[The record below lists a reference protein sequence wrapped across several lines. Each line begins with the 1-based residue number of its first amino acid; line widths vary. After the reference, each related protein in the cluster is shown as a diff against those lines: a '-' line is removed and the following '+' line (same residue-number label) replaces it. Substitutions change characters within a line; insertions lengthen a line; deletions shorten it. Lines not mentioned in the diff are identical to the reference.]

1 MRVTIL
7 GTGYVGLTTGAALA
21 YLGHDVS
28 CVDKDESKIE
38 RLKQGEPPIYEP
50 NLKELLDLSSGH
62 LRFLTSY
69 EDSVPEAEVIFIAV
83 GTPPR
88 ADGSPD
94 LRFVRAAA
102 DEVGRNL
109 GKGYTVVVNKSTVP
123 IGSGKWVRLVIEA
136 AYFERHGR
144 DADGLVGV
152 GSNPEFL
159 RESSAVA
166 DTLFPDRIVIGA
178 EDERVRDRLVELYR
192 PLIDQ
197 TFDPPSFL
205 PRPQNVSPVALVL
218 TDPAS
223 SEMIKYA
230 ANAFLALK
238 ISFINEI
245 GSLAAKVGA
254 NIQTIAK
261 GVGMDKRIGPRF
273 LQAGLGWGGS
283 CFGKDTSALL
293 TTAFEHGVSMP
304 IVRASREV
312 NWRMRVQVIEK
323 LLGVHGSLEGKR
335 ISLLGMAFKPETDDL
350 RDAPV
355 LDAGAPPAR
364 PRSEGDGPRPRGH
377 RAIPDRTAGAERGN
391 RQFARGAVRG
401 RRRGGPGDRVE
412 AVPRSRLG
420 RIAVPH
426 AHARPHRRPQRSG
439 LERDGVGRLPLPA
452 HPVRPRVLGQRVVGQ
467 AFSLRGAF
475 SPAPGSTG

>member
-7 GTGYVGLTTGAALA
+7 GTGYVGLTTGVALA
-21 YLGHDVS
+21 YLGHEVS
-28 CVDKDESKIE
+28 CVDKDEAKIAS
-38 RLKQGEPPIYEP
+38 LQQGVPPIYEP
-50 NLKELLDLSSGH
+50 NLEQLLKLSQSR

-69 EDSVPEAEVIFIAV
+69 KEAVPEADVVFIAV

-88 ADGSPD
+88 PDGSPD

-102 DEVGRNL
+102 DEVGQNL
-109 GKGYTVVVNKSTVP
+109 GKGFTVVVNKSTVP

-159 RESSAVA
+159 RESSAMT
-166 DTLFPDRIVIGA
+166 DTLYPDRIVIGA
-178 EDERVRDRLVELYR
+178 EDERVRERLLELYK

-197 TFDPPSFL
+197 SFDAPACL
-205 PRPQNVSPVALVL
+205 PRPAGIVPVPLVL

-223 SEMIKYA
+223 AEMIKYA

-245 GSLAAKVGA
+245 GNLAAKVGA
-254 NIQTIAK
+254 NIQTVAA
-261 GVGMDKRIGPRF
+261 GVGMDKRIGPKF

-293 TTAFEHGVSMP
+293 TTAFEHGISMP

-312 NWRMRVQVIEK
+312 NWRMRAQVIEK
-323 LLGVHGSLEGKR
+323 LLSVHGTLEGKR
-335 ISLLGMAFKPETDDL
+335 ISLLGLAFKPETDDL

-355 LDAGAPPAR
+355 IDLARRLLDHGAKVTAHDPA
-364 PRSEGDGPRPRGH
+364 
-377 RAIPDRTAGAERGN
+377 AAERFQ
-391 RQFARGAVRG
+391 REQPELKVELAADPKTLFEGADAIVLVTEWKQYLALDWAELRAHMRTPILIDG
-401 RRRGGPGDRVE
+401 RNVLDGDAMQAAGYRY
-412 AVPRSRLG
+412 L
-420 RIAVPH
+420 RIP
-426 AHARPHRRPQRSG
+426 
-439 LERDGVGRLPLPA
+439 
-452 HPVRPRVLGQRVVGQ
+452 
-467 AFSLRGAF
+467 
-475 SPAPGSTG
+475 

>member
-7 GTGYVGLTTGAALA
+7 GTGYVGLTTGVALA
-21 YLGHDVS
+21 YLGHEVA
-28 CVDKDESKIE
+28 CVDKDEAKIE
-38 RLKQGEPPIYEP
+38 RLKQGDPPIYEP
-50 NLKELLDLSSGH
+50 NLKELLDLSKGQI
-62 LRFLTSY
+62 RFLTSY
-69 EDSVPEAEVIFIAV
+69 ADSVPDAEIVFIAV

-102 DEVGRNL
+102 DEVGQYL
-109 GKGYTVVVNKSTVP
+109 GKRYTVVVNKSTVP
-123 IGSGKWVRLVIEA
+123 IGSGKWVRLVIQA

-144 DADGLVGV
+144 DADELVGV

-159 RESSAVA
+159 RESSAVS

-178 EDERVRDRLVELYR
+178 DDPRVRDRLVELYR
-192 PLIDQ
+192 PLIEQ
-197 TFDPPSFL
+197 TFEPPPFL
-205 PRPQNVSPVALVL
+205 PRPVGFDPVSLVL

-245 GSLAAKVGA
+245 GILAAKVGA
-254 NIQTIAK
+254 NIQTVAA
-261 GVGMDKRIGPRF
+261 GVGMDKRIGPKF

-323 LLGVHGSLEGKR
+323 LLNVHGTLEGKR
-335 ISLLGMAFKPETDDL
+335 ISLLGLAFKPETDDL

-355 LDAGAPPAR
+355 LEIARRLLDHGAKVMVHDPAAAAR
-364 PRSEGDGPRPRGH
+364 FLRDQSDLKVELADDPEMLFEGADGVVLVTEWKQYL
-377 RAIPDRTAGAERGN
+377 ALDWAAL
-391 RQFARGAVRG
+391 
-401 RRRGGPGDRVE
+401 
-412 AVPRSRLG
+412 RSRMRVPVVVDG
-420 RIAVPH
+420 RNVLD
-426 AHARPHRRPQRSG
+426 RET
-439 LERDGVGRLPLPA
+439 LEAAGYLY
-452 HPVRPRVLGQRVVGQ
+452 
-467 AFSLRGAF
+467 LRI
-475 SPAPGSTG
+475 P

>member
-7 GTGYVGLTTGAALA
+7 GTGYVGLTTGVALA
-21 YLGHDVS
+21 YLGHDVC
-28 CVDKDESKIE
+28 CVDKDEEKIE
-38 RLKQGEPPIYEP
+38 QLKRGIPPIYEP
-50 NLKELLDLSSGH
+50 HLEELLELSKSR

-69 EDSVPEAEVIFIAV
+69 EESVPDADVVFIAV

-88 ADGSPD
+88 PDGSPD

-102 DEVGRNL
+102 DEVGQHL

-123 IGSGKWVRLVIEA
+123 IGSGRWVRLVIEA

-166 DTLFPDRIVIGA
+166 DTLYPDRIVIGA
-178 EDERVRDRLVELYR
+178 ENEHVRERLVELYR

-197 TFDPPSFL
+197 SFDAPPFL
-205 PRPQNVSPVALVL
+205 PRPEHLAPVPVVL

-245 GSLAAKVGA
+245 GMLAAKAGA

-261 GVGMDKRIGPRF
+261 GIGMDGRIGPRF

-323 LLGVHGSLEGKR
+323 LLGVYGALEGRR

-355 LDAGAPPAR
+355 LDLARRLLDHGAKVMAHDPVAV
-364 PRSEGDGPRPRGH
+364 
-377 RAIPDRTAGAERGN
+377 ERFRREQPELN
-391 RQFARGAVRG
+391 VEVAPTPEALFKNADAVVLVTEWKQYLAL
-401 RRRGGPGDRVE
+401 DW
-412 AVPRSRLG
+412 AAL
-420 RIAVPH
+420 
-426 AHARPHRRPQRSG
+426 RPQMRSPV
-439 LERDGVGRLPLPA
+439 LIDGRNALDRA
-452 HPVRPRVLGQRVVGQ
+452 Q
-467 AFSLRGAF
+467 AEAMGYRYLSI
-475 SPAPGSTG
+475 P

>member
-28 CVDKDESKIE
+28 CVDKDEERIE

-50 NLKELLDLSSGH
+50 NLKELLDLSRGH

-69 EDSVPEAEVIFIAV
+69 EESVPEAEVVFIAV

-94 LRFVRAAA
+94 LRYVRAAA
-102 DEVGRNL
+102 DEVGQNL

-123 IGSGKWVRLVIEA
+123 IGSGKWVRMVIQA

-144 DADGLVGV
+144 DAEGLVGV

-159 RESSAVA
+159 RESSAVS
-166 DTLFPDRIVIGA
+166 DTLFPDRIVIGSV
-178 EDERVRDRLVELYR
+178 DERVRERLLDLYR
-192 PLIDQ
+192 PLIGQ
-197 TFDPPSFL
+197 TFDPPPFL
-205 PRPQNVSPVALVL
+205 PRPEGIAPVPLVL

-223 SEMIKYA
+223 SELIKYA
-230 ANAFLALK
+230 ANSFLALK

-245 GSLAAKVGA
+245 GTLASKVGA
-254 NIQTIAK
+254 NIQTVAAGI
-261 GVGMDKRIGPRF
+261 GMDKRIGPKF

-312 NWRMRVQVIEK
+312 NWHMRVQVIEK
-323 LLGVHGSLEGKR
+323 LLGVHGALEGKR
-335 ISLLGMAFKPETDDL
+335 ISLLGLAFKPETDDL

-355 LDAGAPPAR
+355 LDLARRLLDHGAKVTAHDPAAAGRFRREQPDLKVELADNPEKLFEGADAVVLVTEWKQYLALDWAGLRSHMRAPVLI
-364 PRSEGDGPRPRGH
+364 DGRNVLDRNSMEAAGY
-377 RAIPDRTAGAERGN
+377 RYLRIP
-391 RQFARGAVRG
+391 
-401 RRRGGPGDRVE
+401 
-412 AVPRSRLG
+412 
-420 RIAVPH
+420 
-426 AHARPHRRPQRSG
+426 
-439 LERDGVGRLPLPA
+439 
-452 HPVRPRVLGQRVVGQ
+452 
-467 AFSLRGAF
+467 
-475 SPAPGSTG
+475 

>member
-7 GTGYVGLTTGAALA
+7 GTGYVGLTTGVALA

-28 CVDKDESKIE
+28 CVDKDEEKIE
-38 RLKQGEPPIYEP
+38 RLSQGEPPIYEP
-50 NLKELLDLSSGH
+50 HLKELLDLSRNH

-69 EDSVPEAEVIFIAV
+69 EQAVPEADVVFISV

-102 DEVGRNL
+102 DEVGQHL

-123 IGSGKWVRLVIEA
+123 IGSGKWVRLVIRA

-159 RESSAVA
+159 RESSAVS
-166 DTLFPDRIVIGA
+166 DTLYPDRIVIGS
-178 EDERVRDRLVELYR
+178 EDDRVRERLVELYR

-197 TFDPPSFL
+197 TFDPPPFL
-205 PRPQNVSPVALVL
+205 PRPEGIAPVPLVL

-245 GSLAAKVGA
+245 GNLASKVGA
-254 NIQTIAK
+254 NIQTVAA
-261 GVGMDKRIGPRF
+261 GVGMDKRIGPKF

-323 LLGVHGSLEGKR
+323 LLSVHGALEGKR
-335 ISLLGMAFKPETDDL
+335 ISLLGLAFKPETDDL

-355 LDAGAPPAR
+355 LDLARRLLDHGAKVTAHDPAAAARFLREQPELKVELAANPEQLFEGADAVVLVTEWKQYLALDWAGL
-364 PRSEGDGPRPRGH
+364 RSQMRTPVLIDGRN
-377 RAIPDRTAGAERGN
+377 ALN
-391 RQFARGAVRG
+391 
-401 RRRGGPGDRVE
+401 
-412 AVPRSRLG
+412 
-420 RIAVPH
+420 PH
-426 AHARPHRRPQRSG
+426 AMEAAGYRY
-439 LERDGVGRLPLPA
+439 
-452 HPVRPRVLGQRVVGQ
+452 
-467 AFSLRGAF
+467 LRI
-475 SPAPGSTG
+475 P

>member
-7 GTGYVGLTTGAALA
+7 GTGYVGLTTGVALA

-28 CVDKDESKIE
+28 CVDKDEEKIE
-38 RLKQGEPPIYEP
+38 RLRQGEPPIYEP
-50 NLKELLDLSSGH
+50 HLKELLDLSQGH
-62 LRFLTSY
+62 LQFLTSY
-69 EDSVPEAEVIFIAV
+69 EQAVPEAEVVFISV

-102 DEVGRNL
+102 DEVGQHL

-123 IGSGKWVRLVIEA
+123 IGSGKWVRLVIQA

-144 DADGLVGV
+144 DADGLIGV

-159 RESSAVA
+159 RESSAVS
-166 DTLFPDRIVIGA
+166 DTLYPDRIVIGS
-178 EDERVRDRLVELYR
+178 EDDRVRDRLVELYR

-197 TFDPPSFL
+197 TFDPPPFL
-205 PRPQNVSPVALVL
+205 PRPEGIAPVPLVL

-245 GSLAAKVGA
+245 GNLASKVGA
-254 NIQTIAK
+254 NIQTVAA
-261 GVGMDKRIGPRF
+261 GVGMDKRIGPKF

-323 LLGVHGSLEGKR
+323 LLSVHGALEGKR
-335 ISLLGMAFKPETDDL
+335 ISLLGLAFKPETDDL

-355 LDAGAPPAR
+355 LDLARRLLDHGAKVIAHDPAAAARFRREQPELKVELAASPEQLFEGADAVVLVTEWKQYLALDWAGLRSHMRAPVLI
-364 PRSEGDGPRPRGH
+364 DGRNALNPGAMEAAGYRYLR
-377 RAIPDRTAGAERGN
+377 IP
-391 RQFARGAVRG
+391 
-401 RRRGGPGDRVE
+401 
-412 AVPRSRLG
+412 
-420 RIAVPH
+420 
-426 AHARPHRRPQRSG
+426 
-439 LERDGVGRLPLPA
+439 
-452 HPVRPRVLGQRVVGQ
+452 
-467 AFSLRGAF
+467 
-475 SPAPGSTG
+475 

>member
-7 GTGYVGLTTGAALA
+7 GTGYVGLTTGVALA

-38 RLKQGEPPIYEP
+38 CLRRGVPPIYEP
-50 NLKELLDLSSGH
+50 NLKELLALSQPKIRFLSS
-62 LRFLTSY
+62 Y
-69 EDSVPEAEVIFIAV
+69 AEAVPEAQVVFISV

-88 ADGSPD
+88 PDGSPD

-102 DEVGRNL
+102 DEL
-109 GKGYTVVVNKSTVP
+109 GQHLGQDYTVVINKSTVP
-123 IGSGKWVRLVIEA
+123 IGSGKWVRLVIHA
-136 AYFERHGR
+136 AYLKRHGR
-144 DADGLVGV
+144 VVDGLVGV

-166 DTLFPDRIVIGA
+166 DTLYPDRIVIGSN
-178 EDERVRDRLVELYR
+178 ECRVRDTLVELYR

-197 TFDPPSFL
+197 TFDPPPFL
-205 PRPQNVSPVALVL
+205 PRPQGIAPVPLVL

-223 SEMIKYA
+223 SELIKYA

-245 GSLAAKVGA
+245 GTLASKVGA
-254 NIQTIAK
+254 NIQTVAA
-261 GVGMDKRIGPRF
+261 GVGMDKRIGPKF

-293 TTAFEHGVSMP
+293 TTAFENGLSMP

-323 LLGVHGSLEGKR
+323 LLSVHGALEGKR
-335 ISLLGMAFKPETDDL
+335 ISLLGLAFKPETDDL

-355 LDAGAPPAR
+355 LDLARRLLDHGAKVTAHDPVACERFLREQPDLKIELAATAEALF
-364 PRSEGDGPRPRGH
+364 EGAD
-377 RAIPDRTAGAERGN
+377 
-391 RQFARGAVRG
+391 AVVLVTEWKQYLALDW
-401 RRRGGPGDRVE
+401 PVL
-412 AVPRSRLG
+412 RSRMRTPVLIDG
-420 RIAVPH
+420 RNVM
-426 AHARPHRRPQRSG
+426 
-439 LERDGVGRLPLPA
+439 DGDAMAAAGYRY
-452 HPVRPRVLGQRVVGQ
+452 
-467 AFSLRGAF
+467 LRI
-475 SPAPGSTG
+475 P

>member
-7 GTGYVGLTTGAALA
+7 GTGYVGLTTGVALA

-28 CVDKDESKIE
+28 CVDKDEAKIE
-38 RLKQGEPPIYEP
+38 RLKNGEPPIYEP
-50 NLKELLDLSSGH
+50 HLKELLDLSQGH

-69 EDSVPEAEVIFIAV
+69 EDSVPEAEIIFIAV

-102 DEVGRNL
+102 DEVGRYL

-166 DTLFPDRIVIGA
+166 DTLYPDRIVIGA
-178 EDERVRDRLVELYR
+178 ENERVRDRLVELYR

-197 TFDPPSFL
+197 TFDPPPFL
-205 PRPQNVSPVALVL
+205 PRPQAVAPVPLVL

-261 GVGMDKRIGPRF
+261 GMGMDKRIGPRF

-335 ISLLGMAFKPETDDL
+335 ISLLGLAFKPETDDL

-355 LDAGAPPAR
+355 LDLARRLLDHGAKVTAHDPVATERFLLEQPELKVEIATSPEALFEGADAVVLVTEWKQYLALDWGGLQPRMRTPVLIDGRNVLDCNAMEAAGYR
-364 PRSEGDGPRPRGH
+364 YLR
-377 RAIPDRTAGAERGN
+377 IP
-391 RQFARGAVRG
+391 
-401 RRRGGPGDRVE
+401 
-412 AVPRSRLG
+412 
-420 RIAVPH
+420 
-426 AHARPHRRPQRSG
+426 
-439 LERDGVGRLPLPA
+439 
-452 HPVRPRVLGQRVVGQ
+452 
-467 AFSLRGAF
+467 
-475 SPAPGSTG
+475 